1 MNEDQ
6 TLGSHISLSQLK
18 HFLQFILKYHKIISN
33 KGRTTIEQKILMKSL
48 KMYLRFHTVSI

>member
-6 TLGSHISLSQLK
+6 TLGSHISSSQLK

-33 KGRTTIEQKILMKSL
+33 KGQTTIKQKILMKSL
-48 KMYLRFHTVSI
+48 KMYL